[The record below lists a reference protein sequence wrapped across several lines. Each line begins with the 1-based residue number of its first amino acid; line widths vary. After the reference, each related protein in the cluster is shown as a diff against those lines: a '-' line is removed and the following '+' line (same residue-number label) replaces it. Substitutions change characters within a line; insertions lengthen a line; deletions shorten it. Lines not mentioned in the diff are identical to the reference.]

1 MIEYFAG
8 QDLAKRRDFSALAV
22 LQAVDNDKLR
32 LVYLKEW
39 EHVDYKTVILDTKR
53 YYRQFCWAKLGVDRS
68 GIGDSVIEEYVS
80 ENAEGIVFTQ
90 KAKEEMIE
98 HMVLLRQ
105 QGKLILPL
113 RGAERLIQQI
123 EEQERIISEAGSVKF
138 RHPSSSHDDLLWAL
152 ALACHV
158 AKQEMEKSIPL
169 AMGFSANDYEKSSTV
184 NNFDSILDRLKGS
197 GITITDAKIYYPNK
211 NRVESL

>member
-22 LQAVDNDKLR
+22 LEAVNNDNLR

-39 EHVDYKTVILDTKR
+39 DHVDYKTVILDTKR
-53 YYRQFCWAKLGVDRS
+53 YYRHFSWTKIGVDRS
-68 GIGDSVIEEYVS
+68 GIGDSVIEEYFT

-90 KAKEEMIE
+90 KAKEEMVE
-98 HMVLLRQ
+98 HVILLRQ

-123 EEQERIISEAGSVKF
+123 EEQERIISESGNVKF
-138 RHPSSSHDDLLWAL
+138 RHPSKSHDDLLWAL

-158 AKQEMEKSIPL
+158 AKQEMEKPL
-169 AMGFSANDYEKSSTV
+169 PFVMCFSADDYHEPNPRADLV
-184 NNFDSILDRLKGS
+184 DNVMNRFKGT
-197 GITITDAKIYYPNK
+197 GISITDVKIKLPGDN
-211 NRVESL
+211 

>member
-22 LQAVDNDKLR
+22 LQAIDNDKLR

-53 YYRQFCWAKLGVDRS
+53 YYRHFYWTKIGVDRS
-68 GIGDSVIEEYVS
+68 GIGDSVIEEYAA

-90 KAKEEMIE
+90 RSKEEMIE
-98 HMVLLRQ
+98 HIVLLRQ

-113 RGAERLIQQI
+113 YGAEKLIQQI
-123 EEQERIISEAGSVKF
+123 EEQERIISESGGVKF

-158 AKQEMEKSIPL
+158 AKQEMEKPL
-169 AMGFSANDYEKSSTV
+169 PFVMGFSTEDYQEPTRTND
-184 NNFDSILDRLKGS
+184 FLDNVLNRFQGT
-197 GITITDAKIYYPNK
+197 GITITDVKIKMPGDYK
-211 NRVESL
+211 